1 MFTLT
6 VMGLGPG
13 DPSLLTLRAAQ
24 LLKSGAKVLLRTDRH
39 GIRQWLEEEGVSY
52 ESMDELYEICG
63 SFDELDEKI
72 AQRIQNELETG
83 DVIYAVP
90 NAGDAGDTTVLA
102 LAARGIP
109 YVFVPGIAQD
119 TVLLGETAAAGISVR
134 QDRLQRCAATAMES
148 FEPDVWNLLLV
159 TELENPILAGEVKI
173 ALLEYYR
180 DDHPV
185 FLFANGRIQNIVL
198 SQLDMQEGLDH
209 TACVLIPPVED
220 LRELS
225 RYGFRDVKEVVNVLR
240 APGGCPWDAAQ
251 DHHSIEEYL
260 LEEAYEARDAIRRED
275 IAASVE
281 ELGDLLFQVVF
292 HAQIAQQYEEYE
304 LRDITTEVC
313 DKMIRRHPH
322 VFRDPGKAN
331 DWEKVKNEEKGF
343 RSVSDTLGDVPRT
356 MPAFVRMQ
364 KLQKRTKLMDNE
376 KETEEALTQAAQR
389 LLQTGRKED
398 AVVFLYWLCNEARL
412 KKCNL
417 EMEMLDLCERFCEIY
432 EREETSITDAHVLTA
447 KLFPDLFN

>member
-1 MFTLT
+1 MFMFTLT

-24 LLKSGAKVLLRTDRH
+24 MLKSGAKVFLRTERH
-39 GIRQWLEEEGVSY
+39 GIRQWLEKEGIPY
-52 ESMDELYEICG
+52 ESMDELYEACRD
-63 SFDELDEKI
+63 FDELDEKI
-72 AQRIQNELETG
+72 VQRIQDALG
-83 DVIYAVP
+83 SSDVIYAVP
-90 NAGDAGDTTVLA
+90 NSGDASDSSILA
-102 LAARGIP
+102 LAATGIP
-109 YVFVPGIAQD
+109 YTFIPGIAQD
-119 TVLLGETAAAGISVR
+119 TVLLGQASATGINVR
-134 QDRLQRCAATAMES
+134 QDRLQRCTATAMES
-148 FEPDVWNLLLV
+148 FEPNVWELLLI
-159 TELENPILAGEVKI
+159 TELENPILTGEVKI
-173 ALLEYYR
+173 SLLEYYR
-180 DDHPV
+180 DDHPT
-185 FLFANGRIQNIVL
+185 FLLTKDGMQEIVL
-198 SQLDMQEGLDH
+198 SQLDMQKGLDH
-209 TACVLIPPVED
+209 TACVLIPPVSD

-292 HAQIAQQYEEYE
+292 HAQIAQQYEEYD

-322 VFRDPGKAN
+322 VFRDPGKEN

-364 KLQKRTKLMDNE
+364 KLQKRTKLMDNIQ
-376 KETEEALTQAAQR
+376 ETEKALIQAAQR
-389 LLQTGRKED
+389 LLQTGKKED
-398 AVVFLYWLCNEARL
+398 AIVFLYWLCNEARL

-432 EREETSITDAHVLTA
+432 EKEEASITDAQVLTE
-447 KLFPDLFN
+447 KLFSDL